1 MKQLIL
7 KIKYLISRLDS
18 SDPEEY
24 GAIQAFEMVIC
35 DLIPQ
40 CTFDDFN
47 DINLKLAEL
56 EGLILLSEEKGGEGD
71 NWKNEN

>member
-1 MKQLIL
+1 MKQLIN
-7 KIKYLISRLDS
+7 KINYLISQLDK
-18 SDPEEY
+18 SDPKEY
-24 GAIQAFEMVIC
+24 SAIQAFEMVIY

-56 EGLILLSEEKGGEGD
+56 EGLILLSEEQDSGD
-71 NWKNEN
+71 SWKNDK